1 MVYEYKSPFAASVVK
16 TLDSIGCGKLISIH
30 EVDGNDCLIIDM
42 GPMEIPQYPI
52 NPVMVIEQVCIIVRD
67 KNIPLVDVYKRQHH
81 PCGSLF
87 YSRGS
92 LAAFLAQ
99 NLSFPSHP
107 LNP

>member
-67 KNIPLVDVYKRQHH
+67 KNIPLVYRICFQAE
-81 PCGSLF
+81 PLET
-87 YSRGS
+87 
-92 LAAFLAQ
+92 AFRWEHQFFSA
-99 NLSFPSHP
+99 
-107 LNP
+107 